1 MAIHK
6 LHLEEF
12 DEIDYQLIAI
22 HSSLE
27 DYRLAYYINQNLPI
41 NLKKENCNIQISN
54 KEGETQF
61 TRFVFEDSKDIVWN
75 LVQNKNDVFVPSQ
88 NSNQGL
94 FAETNNKFST
104 KIYLIPEFKNVD
116 YFLKIENGEVNIDV
130 SKITN
135 CIKKIDRVS
144 TVYAVEVEKI
154 KSKTKTVPIILG
166 LQFTFPLLHLLNL
179 MSASVLLIF
188 SDTWILFVVA
198 IVVAWKAL
206 IIEKVRRNNHS
217 FLWTQTLNILTCSLI
232 LILVLIFKQ

>member
-61 TRFVFEDSKDIVWN
+61 TRFAFEDSKDIVWN

-104 KIYLIPEFKNVD
+104 KIYLIPEFKKVD

-144 TVYAVEVEKI
+144 TVYALEVEKI
-154 KSKTKTVPIILG
+154 KSK
-166 LQFTFPLLHLLNL
+166 NN
-179 MSASVLLIF
+179 LIF
-188 SDTWILFVVA
+188 
-198 IVVAWKAL
+198 
-206 IIEKVRRNNHS
+206 
-217 FLWTQTLNILTCSLI
+217 
-232 LILVLIFKQ
+232 

>member
-27 DYRLAYYINQNLPI
+27 DYRLAYFINQNLPI

-61 TRFVFEDSKDIVWN
+61 TRFVFEDSKDIMWN

-104 KIYLIPEFKNVD
+104 KIYLIPEFKKVD
-116 YFLKIENGEVNIDV
+116 FFLKIENGEVKIDV

-135 CIKKIDRVS
+135 CIKKIERVS

-154 KSKTKTVPIILG
+154 KSK
-166 LQFTFPLLHLLNL
+166 NN
-179 MSASVLLIF
+179 LIF
-188 SDTWILFVVA
+188 
-198 IVVAWKAL
+198 
-206 IIEKVRRNNHS
+206 
-217 FLWTQTLNILTCSLI
+217 
-232 LILVLIFKQ
+232 

>member
-1 MAIHK
+1 MGIHK

-41 NLKKENCNIQISN
+41 NLKKENRNIQISN

-88 NSNQGL
+88 NGNQGL

-104 KIYLIPEFKNVD
+104 KIYLIPEFKKVD

-135 CIKKIDRVS
+135 CIKKIERVS

-154 KSKTKTVPIILG
+154 KSK
-166 LQFTFPLLHLLNL
+166 NN
-179 MSASVLLIF
+179 LIF
-188 SDTWILFVVA
+188 
-198 IVVAWKAL
+198 
-206 IIEKVRRNNHS
+206 
-217 FLWTQTLNILTCSLI
+217 
-232 LILVLIFKQ
+232 

>member
-54 KEGETQF
+54 KKGETQF

-154 KSKTKTVPIILG
+154 KSK
-166 LQFTFPLLHLLNL
+166 NN
-179 MSASVLLIF
+179 LIF
-188 SDTWILFVVA
+188 
-198 IVVAWKAL
+198 
-206 IIEKVRRNNHS
+206 
-217 FLWTQTLNILTCSLI
+217 
-232 LILVLIFKQ
+232 

>member
-1 MAIHK
+1 MGIHK

-104 KIYLIPEFKNVD
+104 KIYLIPEFKKVD

-135 CIKKIDRVS
+135 CIKKIERVS

-154 KSKTKTVPIILG
+154 KSK
-166 LQFTFPLLHLLNL
+166 NN
-179 MSASVLLIF
+179 LIF
-188 SDTWILFVVA
+188 
-198 IVVAWKAL
+198 
-206 IIEKVRRNNHS
+206 
-217 FLWTQTLNILTCSLI
+217 
-232 LILVLIFKQ
+232 

>member
-88 NSNQGL
+88 NSNQG
-94 FAETNNKFST
+94 
-104 KIYLIPEFKNVD
+104 
-116 YFLKIENGEVNIDV
+116 FL
-130 SKITN
+130 
-135 CIKKIDRVS
+135 
-144 TVYAVEVEKI
+144 
-154 KSKTKTVPIILG
+154 
-166 LQFTFPLLHLLNL
+166 
-179 MSASVLLIF
+179 
-188 SDTWILFVVA
+188 
-198 IVVAWKAL
+198 
-206 IIEKVRRNNHS
+206 
-217 FLWTQTLNILTCSLI
+217 
-232 LILVLIFKQ
+232 

>member
-116 YFLKIENGEVNIDV
+116 YFLKIENSEVNIDV

-154 KSKTKTVPIILG
+154 KSK
-166 LQFTFPLLHLLNL
+166 NN
-179 MSASVLLIF
+179 LIF
-188 SDTWILFVVA
+188 
-198 IVVAWKAL
+198 
-206 IIEKVRRNNHS
+206 
-217 FLWTQTLNILTCSLI
+217 
-232 LILVLIFKQ
+232 

>member
-104 KIYLIPEFKNVD
+104 KIYLIPEFKKVD

-135 CIKKIDRVS
+135 CIKKIERVS
-144 TVYAVEVEKI
+144 TVYAINVEKI
-154 KSKTKTVPIILG
+154 KSK
-166 LQFTFPLLHLLNL
+166 NN
-179 MSASVLLIF
+179 LIF
-188 SDTWILFVVA
+188 
-198 IVVAWKAL
+198 
-206 IIEKVRRNNHS
+206 
-217 FLWTQTLNILTCSLI
+217 
-232 LILVLIFKQ
+232 

>member
-41 NLKKENCNIQISN
+41 NLRKENCNIQISN

-75 LVQNKNDVFVPSQ
+75 LVQNKNDVFAPSQ

-104 KIYLIPEFKNVD
+104 KIYLIPEFKKVD

-135 CIKKIDRVS
+135 CIKKIERVS
-144 TVYAVEVEKI
+144 TVYTVEVEKI
-154 KSKTKTVPIILG
+154 KSKS
-166 LQFTFPLLHLLNL
+166 N
-179 MSASVLLIF
+179 LIF
-188 SDTWILFVVA
+188 
-198 IVVAWKAL
+198 
-206 IIEKVRRNNHS
+206 
-217 FLWTQTLNILTCSLI
+217 
-232 LILVLIFKQ
+232 

>member
-104 KIYLIPEFKNVD
+104 KIYLIPEFKKVD

-135 CIKKIDRVS
+135 CIKKIERVS

-154 KSKTKTVPIILG
+154 KSK
-166 LQFTFPLLHLLNL
+166 NN
-179 MSASVLLIF
+179 LIF
-188 SDTWILFVVA
+188 
-198 IVVAWKAL
+198 
-206 IIEKVRRNNHS
+206 
-217 FLWTQTLNILTCSLI
+217 
-232 LILVLIFKQ
+232 

>member
-135 CIKKIDRVS
+135 CIKKIERVS

-154 KSKTKTVPIILG
+154 KSK
-166 LQFTFPLLHLLNL
+166 NN
-179 MSASVLLIF
+179 LIF
-188 SDTWILFVVA
+188 
-198 IVVAWKAL
+198 
-206 IIEKVRRNNHS
+206 
-217 FLWTQTLNILTCSLI
+217 
-232 LILVLIFKQ
+232 

>member
-104 KIYLIPEFKNVD
+104 KIYLIPEFKKVD
-116 YFLKIENGEVNIDV
+116 YFLKIENGEVNIDM

-154 KSKTKTVPIILG
+154 KSK
-166 LQFTFPLLHLLNL
+166 HN
-179 MSASVLLIF
+179 LIF
-188 SDTWILFVVA
+188 
-198 IVVAWKAL
+198 
-206 IIEKVRRNNHS
+206 
-217 FLWTQTLNILTCSLI
+217 
-232 LILVLIFKQ
+232 

>member
-1 MAIHK
+1 MPIHK

-61 TRFVFEDSKDIVWN
+61 TRFVFEDSKDIAWN

-104 KIYLIPEFKNVD
+104 KIYLIPEFKKVD

-135 CIKKIDRVS
+135 CIKKIERVS
-144 TVYAVEVEKI
+144 TVYTVEVEKI
-154 KSKTKTVPIILG
+154 KSK
-166 LQFTFPLLHLLNL
+166 NN
-179 MSASVLLIF
+179 LIF
-188 SDTWILFVVA
+188 
-198 IVVAWKAL
+198 
-206 IIEKVRRNNHS
+206 
-217 FLWTQTLNILTCSLI
+217 
-232 LILVLIFKQ
+232 